1 MLTLPLCCLIPF
13 QRGFSTE
20 SKDSIP
26 YGVAASARAA
36 IARALMV
43 RTFCCSSTRPEGKK
57 TDLRLSYIGD
67 NVKDFWYTHISKD
80 GDHNAILTML
90 DNLHQAA
97 EMGQD
102 STAHENSDLLYDLDT
117 RVTSLPGFLA
127 LANSLEERQERWN
140 AQGRRYNGESTGCR
154 VSHILVH
161 VVNIRPHGG
170 DHSGQTS
177 SLLLNKCRFD

>member
-1 MLTLPLCCLIPF
+1 
-13 QRGFSTE
+13 
-20 SKDSIP
+20 
-26 YGVAASARAA
+26 
-36 IARALMV
+36 
-43 RTFCCSSTRPEGKK
+43 
-57 TDLRLSYIGD
+57 
-67 NVKDFWYTHISKD
+67 
-80 GDHNAILTML
+80 ML

-140 AQGRRYNGESTGCR
+140 AQGRRYNGESTSCR

-177 SLLLNKCRFD
+177 SLLMNKSRLIKLLGCCYRPKMTFTIYSQPSYLCQVGDDLSTLYSSIVIFINQQGLNHHKNL